1 MIQIEVIVLYD
12 YTVLTLV
19 LRSLVIL
26 KIEPISVFQIRIF
39 KAIFFTLVTDISENK
54 KEFFDEAILKYLLA

>member
-54 KEFFDEAILKYLLA
+54 KEFFDEAILKYLLD